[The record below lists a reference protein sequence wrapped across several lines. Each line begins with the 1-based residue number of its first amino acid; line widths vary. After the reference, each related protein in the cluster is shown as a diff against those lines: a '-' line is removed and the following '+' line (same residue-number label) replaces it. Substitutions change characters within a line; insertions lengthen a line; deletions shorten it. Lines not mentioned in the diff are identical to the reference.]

1 MQWRSANPYFR
12 ARFGCKVYKL
22 ALDGGMTCPNRD
34 GKLDTRGCIF
44 CSAGG
49 SGDFAEPLCGSIEE
63 QLDRAKSR
71 VAAKAGPDARYIAYF
86 QSYTNTYAPAER
98 LEALFAPVL
107 ARPEIVALSGDAR
120 TKLLNAVKKAKDG
133 ERDAA
138 RALVDEA
145 QGLLNDAHTAQT
157 DLLTAEARGEVTS
170 PTVLLVH
177 AQDHLMTTML
187 LRDVIDALMDIYR

>member
-1 MQWRSANPYFR
+1 MQRKGIAMNSA
-12 ARFGCKVYKL
+12 
-22 ALDGGMTCPNRD
+22 
-34 GKLDTRGCIF
+34 
-44 CSAGG
+44 
-49 SGDFAEPLCGSIEE
+49 E
-63 QLDRAKSR
+63 
-71 VAAKAGPDARYIAYF
+71 
-86 QSYTNTYAPAER
+86 
-98 LEALFAPVL
+98 LELTMI
-107 ARPEIVALSGDAR
+107 EIVALSGDAR

-133 ERDAA
+133 ERDVA
-138 RALVDEA
+138 RVLVDEA

>member
-1 MQWRSANPYFR
+1 MQQKGIAMDSA
-12 ARFGCKVYKL
+12 
-22 ALDGGMTCPNRD
+22 
-34 GKLDTRGCIF
+34 
-44 CSAGG
+44 
-49 SGDFAEPLCGSIEE
+49 E
-63 QLDRAKSR
+63 
-71 VAAKAGPDARYIAYF
+71 
-86 QSYTNTYAPAER
+86 
-98 LEALFAPVL
+98 LELTMI
-107 ARPEIVALSGDAR
+107 EIVALSGDAR